1 MATSRRPLI
10 NLLGFE
16 IRFDLTWLIL
26 VALIVW
32 TLGVGYF
39 PVVQA
44 DLSTAAY
51 IWMAVFG
58 AFGLFASVIL
68 HELSHSVVGR
78 KLGMQIKGIRLFV
91 FGGAA
96 ELTEEPPTPRVE
108 ALMVIAG
115 PAMSI
120 ALAVL
125 CFAAATLLVGFNAP
139 QPIATVFGYLAVA
152 NLILAAFN
160 MVPAYPL
167 DGGRLLR
174 AGLWAWRGDL
184 IWATRVASLVG
195 GGFGLLLIVLGI
207 VSALYGNLIGGMWW
221 FLIGL
226 FVRAAAST
234 SYRQLVAHRMLETV
248 PVRQLMRPDPISVS
262 PDVSL
267 QQLTEE
273 YLLARSLKEVPVV
286 LDQKLTGVVGVAD
299 VKAVPPAER
308 PGRHV
313 GDVVRPTGDSV
324 VSIDTRADE
333 ALAQMQRNGRGR
345 LFVVD
350 RERLVG
356 VLSLRDLL
364 QHLSIRSE
372 LQDEADASRRSRS
385 SFRSPADASAE

>member
-1 MATSRRPLI
+1 MAARRRPLI

-44 DLSTAAY
+44 DLSTGAY

-96 ELTEEPPTPRVE
+96 ELTEEPSSPRVE

-115 PAMSI
+115 PAMSV
-120 ALAVL
+120 ALAIL
-125 CFAAATLLVGFNAP
+125 CFAAATLLAGLNAP
-139 QPIATVFGYLAVA
+139 QPITTVLGYLAVA
-152 NLILAAFN
+152 NLILAIFN

-207 VSALYGNLIGGMWW
+207 VSAFYGNLIGGMWW

-226 FVRAAAST
+226 FVRAAASS
-234 SYRQLVAHRMLETV
+234 SYRQVVAHHVLEGV
-248 PVRQLMRPDPISVS
+248 PVRRLMKPDPVSVS
-262 PDVSL
+262 PALSVEG
-267 QQLTEE
+267 LTEE
-273 YLLARSLKEVPVV
+273 FLLARSLKEVPVV
-286 LDQKLTGVVGVAD
+286 MHERLTGVVGVAD
-299 VKAVPPAER
+299 VKSVPLSER
-308 PGRHV
+308 PGRPV
-313 GDVVRPTGDSV
+313 GDIMRPIRDSAISV
-324 VSIDTRADE
+324 DARADE
-333 ALAQMQRNGRGR
+333 ALVQMQRNGRGR
-345 LFVVD
+345 LFVLD
-350 RERLVG
+350 HDRLVG

-372 LQDEADASRRSRS
+372 LQGEAAGAPQGH
-385 SFRSPADASAE
+385 SFRGPADASAA